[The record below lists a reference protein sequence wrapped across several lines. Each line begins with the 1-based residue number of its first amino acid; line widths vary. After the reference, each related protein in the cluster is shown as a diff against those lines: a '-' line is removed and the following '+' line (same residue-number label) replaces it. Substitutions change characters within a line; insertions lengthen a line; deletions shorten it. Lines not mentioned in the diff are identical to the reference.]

1 MSYQHSKVFAELKG
15 VKEAIASNLTSYQYL
30 SVLDDLLYR
39 SVYPIIEGTK
49 FVDVFIAQVLGWQ
62 TQNPKRKT
70 TGLGRHAFAAYVT
83 LFYLS
88 DTPERKL
95 EVLKEM
101 RLDRAIIWEAI
112 RKWMTHLEGFKD
124 LADSIPDLDSKEHP
138 LLKLNRYEQLAV
150 LRPGFGL
157 CSIWREADYW
167 YRKAAEF
174 KEQILQK
181 YTRLCLNTAQRD
193 YVDLGHTIELDDLS
207 QIYLL
212 TASKAIDKCDT
223 EKGVL
228 TSHIQNWLLSAKN
241 VAVAQYLSP
250 HQKAKV
256 GSQRH
261 RDLVESLFEEVSI
274 EDIEDLPSETYPSE
288 DDNEDNTVLVRSIAK
303 LFDPQGNGRPILG
316 IAEVLS
322 PEELDTLKALALQPY
337 SVNS

>member
-1 MSYQHSKVFAELKG
+1 MKYQHSKVFADLKG
-15 VKEAIASNLTSYQYL
+15 VKETITSNLTSYQYL

-39 SVYPIIEGTK
+39 SIYPIVEGTK

-70 TGLGRHAFAAYVT
+70 TGLGRQAFAAYVT

-101 RLDRAIIWEAI
+101 RLDRAIIWEAV
-112 RKWMTHLEGFKD
+112 RKWMSNLSGFTE
-124 LADSIPDLDSKEHP
+124 LANSVPEQGP
-138 LLKLNRYEQLAV
+138 AVQALLRIHDFEQQAV

-157 CSIWREADYW
+157 CAIWREADYW
-167 YRKAAEF
+167 YSKASEF
-174 KEQILQK
+174 KEMILQK

-223 EKGVL
+223 EKGVI

-250 HQKAKV
+250 HQKTKI

-261 RDLVESLFEEVSI
+261 KDLVESLFEEVSI
-274 EDIEDLPSETYPSE
+274 EDIEDMPSEESSE
-288 DDNEDNTVLVRSIAK
+288 EDREDNTLLIREVAK
-303 LFDPQGNGRPILG
+303 LFDPQGNGRAVLG

-322 PEELDTLKALALQPY
+322 DEDLKTLNALALT
-337 SVNS
+337 NMTCK